1 MDELP
6 TVVIDSGSST
16 CKAGFGGEDAPRVVF
31 PSIVGHF
38 KHAQAPE
45 LYFDNYNGRYVGAEA
60 QEKRNILS
68 LKYPID
74 RGIVTN
80 WDDLETVR

>member
-16 CKAGFGGEDAPRVVF
+16 CKAGFGGEDAPRVAF
-31 PSIVGHF
+31 PSIVGHS
-38 KHAQAPE
+38 KHPSQAR
-45 LYFDNYNGRYVGAEA
+45 YHDSRSSYVGAEA